1 MGASSPQGRFADGAR
16 EIDGRCLRGIDAV
29 GKHLLYDWGEGLW
42 LHVHL
47 GLFGRFRYHVAPFP
61 APRDTTRLR
70 METDADAI
78 DLSGATICAL
88 IGDPERDA
96 ILARLGPDPLRGD
109 PSDAFLERCARTATP
124 IAAVLMDQS
133 ALGGVGNV
141 YRCEALFACGVD
153 PFAPART
160 LGSAMHRRVWDVCA
174 AFLATGVRTGRTV
187 TTDPAEFGVPLSR
200 LTGARKNYVYRRAT
214 CLRCGGP
221 VRREAFRGRTLHWCP
236 ACQPPL
242 PDVPGSA

>member
-1 MGASSPQGRFADGAR
+1 
-16 EIDGRCLRGIDAV
+16 
-29 GKHLLYDWGEGLW
+29 
-42 LHVHL
+42 
-47 GLFGRFRYHVAPFP
+47 
-61 APRDTTRLR
+61 

-174 AFLATGVRTGRTV
+174 AFLATLLFPIISSLLHTV
-187 TTDPAEFGVPLSR
+187 IAPSPLDMNKPFHSPTSSR
-200 LTGARKNYVYRRAT
+200 
-214 CLRCGGP
+214 
-221 VRREAFRGRTLHWCP
+221 
-236 ACQPPL
+236 
-242 PDVPGSA
+242 S